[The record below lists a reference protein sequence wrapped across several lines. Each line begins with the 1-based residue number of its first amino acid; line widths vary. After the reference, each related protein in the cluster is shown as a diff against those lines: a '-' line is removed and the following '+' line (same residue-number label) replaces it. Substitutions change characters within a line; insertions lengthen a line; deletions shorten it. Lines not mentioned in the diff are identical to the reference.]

1 MRSRSP
7 RSWPL
12 DCAEWLA
19 ARRCRVR
26 TSCVNA
32 RRPWRAAARLR
43 CVVACGA
50 CCLAGVPGAVG
61 PGRCVCWWAVPYP
74 RMLLVVLVASLVLR
88 VSSGLAAVCAGG
100 LLAVRAASFARRVVS
115 KPGLAPPPPTSTAAR
130 PAGPSG
136 ALHTGGAVSLM
147 CGALARNPAR
157 LSSPQS
163 GPAFASQASCPALA
177 HIAAESTPNF
187 ARNSP
192 ATISNIEF
200 RSLELQRF
208 RTLLKLRSIELRARF

>member
-1 MRSRSP
+1 M
-7 RSWPL
+7 
-12 DCAEWLA
+12 
-19 ARRCRVR
+19 
-26 TSCVNA
+26 
-32 RRPWRAAARLR
+32 
-43 CVVACGA
+43 
-50 CCLAGVPGAVG
+50 
-61 PGRCVCWWAVPYP
+61 
-74 RMLLVVLVASLVLR
+74 VLVASLVFRAPSGRVAREIATRELR
-88 VSSGLAAVCAGG
+88 SEWSI
-100 LLAVRAASFARRVVS
+100 S
-115 KPGLAPPPPTSTAAR
+115 KPARALQTLRRPPHQWHQVADVWRVDSLSVQALPPPTSTAAR